1 MLLRRK
7 ITEELHDFL
16 NILLKNKSP
25 THSKNFDFKM
35 RDHPWLQKI
44 KFNPLIYASGNSKSL
59 NLKRNQH
66 SISKCQI

>member
-16 NILLKNKSP
+16 NILLKNKSQ

-44 KFNPLIYASGNSKSL
+44 KFNPLIYASGNNKTL
-59 NLKRNQH
+59 NLIRNQH